1 MKKLIWAHKAQKE
14 FNEVYDFW
22 VQHNKSDLYSEK
34 LLDETLRII
43 KLIAESPEMGL
54 ETKRNKL
61 RRVIINRTFSMT
73 YKVEKENI
81 KIASFF
87 DGRRML
93 KDNL

>member
-1 MKKLIWAHKAQKE
+1 
-14 FNEVYDFW
+14 
-22 VQHNKSDLYSEK
+22 
-34 LLDETLRII
+34 LD
-43 KLIAESPEMGL
+43 KLIAESTEMGL

-73 YKVEKENI
+73 YKVDKENI